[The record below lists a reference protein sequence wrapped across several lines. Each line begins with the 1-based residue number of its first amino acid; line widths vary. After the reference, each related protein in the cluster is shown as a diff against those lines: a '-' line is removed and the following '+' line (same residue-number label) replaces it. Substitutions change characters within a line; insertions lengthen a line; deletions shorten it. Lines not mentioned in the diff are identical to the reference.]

1 MSMSLSLST
10 SWERGGEGPSLSLCL
25 RSGAPGGEL
34 LADHHPAPP
43 PPPPSPPDHFLT
55 ESGLVGHVQTIAKA
69 KAEKAQLYRVE
80 SCSSDTIR
88 NAIKILQD
96 RQVLVPAQNGD
107 GSTPHTQSLEVA
119 NSNLLV
125 DIIKQLTL
133 LRS

>member
-1 MSMSLSLST
+1 MV
-10 SWERGGEGPSLSLCL
+10 C
-25 RSGAPGGEL
+25 A
-34 LADHHPAPP
+34 
-43 PPPPSPPDHFLT
+43 
-55 ESGLVGHVQTIAKA
+55 
-69 KAEKAQLYRVE
+69 VE

-107 GSTPHTQSLEVA
+107 GSTPQTQSLEVA